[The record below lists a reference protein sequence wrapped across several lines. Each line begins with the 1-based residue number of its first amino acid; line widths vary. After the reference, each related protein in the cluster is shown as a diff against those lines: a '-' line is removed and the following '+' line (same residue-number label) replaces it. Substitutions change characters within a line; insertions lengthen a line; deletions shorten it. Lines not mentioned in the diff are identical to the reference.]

1 MKLTDLLTDKTIEIG
16 LKAENKDQLL
26 KSMLDIAERSGQVI
40 DKNEVIKEIFKRE
53 KIMSTGV
60 GKSIA
65 LPHAKTNSVKGPTSS
80 FAILENPVDFDSL
93 DGEPVEL
100 VFLLLGRESDVTL
113 HLKLLSK
120 VSRILNNESYRLELC
135 RSKTIEEVQE
145 IFSQINES

>member
-1 MKLTDLLTDKTIEIG
+1 MKLTDLLIDKTIEIG

-65 LPHAKTNSVKGPTSS
+65 LPHAKTNSVKGPTCS

-120 VSRILNNESYRLELC
+120 VSRILNNESYRLELS
-135 RSKTIEEVQE
+135 RSKSIEEVQE